1 MANSLEQRYFAGLS
15 RNTFLLACASLFAD
29 ISTEMLYPILPVFLT
44 QTLNVGGSAVGLIDG
59 VAQATLNIVQGF
71 SGWLSDKLQRRKSI
85 ALVGYVL
92 AAIAKPL
99 IGLST
104 GWQGVLGARFVDRL
118 GAGIRSAPRDALI
131 ASSADEEHRGK
142 AFGLEGIGDNLGA
155 FLGPLLAVFLLLF
168 LHLDM
173 RLIFYLGDHPGPPR
187 RCHDHAGDGT
197 TCGGDCKI
205 QARRE
210 FMAISQGLLEISACD
225 RIVRDRKLQQCI
237 SYPPDPRHRR
247 FFGGDHTDL
256 RCIQLGGGADLVSR
270 WISFRQMGK
279 KKHLAVVAHHVL
291 CRLRWI
297 RVDEECAS
305 DCGSVCLV
313 WTVSRDIPL
322 RWKSLGNGFRTG
334 APARQRSWL
343 LQHHDR
349 LARARGKHCCRATMG
364 SCRPWRCISLWS
376 GVRCCWQHCAAGVYS
391 SKAKHARSGSSAEI
405 VIRVCRRRLNSCR
418 PVRLVKASA
427 DAASLAAIERERR

>member
-1 MANSLEQRYFAGLS
+1 MANSLAQRYFAGLS

-173 RLIFYLGDHPGPPR
+173 RLIFYL
-187 RCHDHAGDGT
+187 
-197 TCGGDCKI
+197 
-205 QARRE
+205 
-210 FMAISQGLLEISACD
+210 AIIPGLLAVVMIMLVTERPVAVTARS
-225 RIVRDRKLQQCI
+225 KLDVSLWKFPRAYWRYLLVTALFGIGNSSNAFLILQTQDIGASLEVTILIYAAFNLVAALI
-237 SYPPDPRHRR
+237 SYPAGYLSDKWGRR
-247 FFGGDHTDL
+247 NILLLSLIMFFVAYVGFALTRNVLLIAVLFALYGLYQGIFRSVGKALATDFVPEHLRASGVGWYNTTIGLLGLVASIVAGLLWDHV
-256 RCIQLGGGADLVSR
+256 GHGAVFLYGAA
-270 WISFRQMGK
+270 F
-279 KKHLAVVAHHVL
+279 AVV
-291 CRLRWI
+291 
-297 RVDEECAS
+297 
-305 DCGSVCLV
+305 GSIALLAF
-313 WTVSRDIPL
+313 IPA
-322 RWKSLGNGFRTG
+322 KQSM
-334 APARQRSWL
+334 
-343 LQHHDR
+343 HE
-349 LARARGKHCCRATMG
+349 
-364 SCRPWRCISLWS
+364 
-376 GVRCCWQHCAAGVYS
+376 AA
-391 SKAKHARSGSSAEI
+391 
-405 VIRVCRRRLNSCR
+405 
-418 PVRLVKASA
+418 
-427 DAASLAAIERERR
+427 AALKL